1 MVMTHAFQLLF
12 KNDCNFPIAF
22 SYFIGAHAVM
32 FYFLFSG
39 FYKSTYH
46 AKDRK
51 SGQKVKVDSDSAASQ
66 NNNGEAVK
74 SGYEKV
80 EAKDNEL
87 SKLRQRTPFVGAN
100 GWVCQPVH
108 IN

>member
-1 MVMTHAFQLLF
+1 MVHAFQLLF

-22 SYFIGAHAVM
+22 SYFIGAHALM

-39 FYKSTYH
+39 FYKSTYT

-51 SGQKVKVDSDSAASQ
+51 QKVKANDDQGQALQQQEKQS
-66 NNNGEAVK
+66 NGYVQKKQTCEEN
-74 SGYEKV
+74 GI
-80 EAKDNEL
+80 
-87 SKLRQRTPFVGAN
+87 RQRGPFAGAN
-100 GWVCQPVH
+100 GWICQPVH